1 MKISSIFIA
10 LFLLSGAVLADDKY
24 LVDSVASGWFD
35 SDRGTRFFG
44 SAEELCGSGTVDYES
59 YGSAWLAKCN
69 SNWRIV
75 GVLGFVCPSGYL
87 PAGYPAFIWRLGWL
101 KASSGLGVAEDGY
114 VYAGWGPGG
123 FNHCFRSGQLQVA
136 LAGPVETKPRNTGN
150 WRELMLTAAVR
161 QGDAPVSGKAIRFAI
176 TPKTASDGHVHGLNG
191 KPVGT
196 ISNGSTNASGE
207 LKSAYLPSEFAGV
220 YTIEATCD
228 GCSNKAALDVT
239 VRVPD
244 LVKLGPDSRTPSRY
258 TLVGE
263 TTTHPGSHYFS
274 KAGVQA
280 LQELIRMFQGSALN
294 WGQMGIN
301 DSSLVWGGR
310 FDIAGAWGGS
320 HHEHR
325 EGDEVDVSFY
335 RPQGISTQ
343 VRQKTYDEMKKGQLF
358 QSPQTLWHLNDNLV
372 TGSRAHF
379 HVYLLGQKTSRIAPF

>member
-1 MKISSIFIA
+1 MKVSSIFIT
-10 LFLLSGAVLADDKY
+10 LFLLSGAVLADDRY

-35 SDRGTRFFG
+35 SDRGTRFFD
-44 SAEELCGSGTVDYES
+44 SAEELCGSGAVDYES

-101 KASSGLGVAEDGY
+101 KASSGFGVAEDGY

-123 FNHCFRSGQLQVA
+123 FNHCFRSGQFQVA
-136 LAGPVETKPRNTGN
+136 LTGPVETKPRNTGN
-150 WRELMLTAAVR
+150 WRELMMTATVR
-161 QGDAPVSGKAIRFAI
+161 QGDAPVSGKVVRFTI
-176 TPKTASDGHVHGLNG
+176 TPKTAGDGHVHGLNG

-207 LKSAYLPSEFAGV
+207 LKSAYLPPEFAGV

-228 GCSNKAALDVT
+228 GCANKAALDVT

-244 LVKLGPDSRTPSRY
+244 LVKLGPDSRNPSRY

-263 TTTHPGSHYFS
+263 TVSHPGSHYFS
-274 KAGVQA
+274 KAAHRA
-280 LQELIRMFQGSALN
+280 LDNFIDVLIKQGWTNIGL
-294 WGQMGIN
+294 N
-301 DSSLVWGGR
+301 DSSLDWGGR
-310 FDIAGAWGGS
+310 FDIGAGWGGS

-335 RPQGISTQ
+335 RPQTTS
-343 VRQKTYDEMKKGQLF
+343 VELRSKTYIYLSKGKRF
-358 QSPQTLWHLNDNLV
+358 ESPHVLWHINDNPT
-372 TGSRAHF
+372 TGSKAHF
-379 HVYLLGQKTSRIAPF
+379 HVYLLGQKTSFTTRY